1 MSMAEVEGLSAA
13 FVESHPADAARV
25 LEALPPD
32 DTAGFA
38 AALPVPL
45 AALILRHLGP
55 PYCARVLALLEDAQ
69 AAPLLQAVGPQAAA
83 RVVQQLA
90 PGRQQQLLS
99 RVPVATSI
107 AIRLLV
113 GYPRG
118 TCGAAMD
125 PWPPVF
131 APDMTVAEALEGT
144 KAFQGELGDCLFV
157 ANGERRLRGVVPIGE
172 LVRAGAREPLS
183 AIMQAPAHVVA
194 ALASVG
200 TVAGHPGWDLF
211 HALPV
216 VEREDRLVG
225 ALTRRALLAALAGPA
240 AQLQSNAVSGAFG
253 AYWQA
258 LSALT
263 EIVVEALPPVPA
275 VADEGRKDER

>member
-1 MSMAEVEGLSAA
+1 MAEVEGLSIA
-13 FVESHPADAARV
+13 FAESHPEDAARV
-25 LEALPPD
+25 LETLAPG
-32 DTAGFA
+32 DTAGFV
-38 AALPVPL
+38 AALPPPL
-45 AALILRHLGP
+45 AAPILRHVGP
-55 PYCARVLALLEDAQ
+55 PYCARVFGLFEDAQ
-69 AAPLLQAVGPQAAA
+69 VACLVHAMGPQAAA

-90 PGRQQQLLS
+90 PSRQQQVLGHI
-99 RVPVATSI
+99 PVATSI

-131 APDMTVAEALEGT
+131 APDRTVAEALEEIRT
-144 KAFQGELGDCLFV
+144 FQGEPGDCLFV
-157 ANGERRLRGVVPIGE
+157 ANGERRLRGVVPIGH

-183 AIMQAPAHVVA
+183 SAMLAPAHVIS
-194 ALASVG
+194 ALASAG

-211 HALPV
+211 HILPV

-225 ALTRRALLAALAGPA
+225 ALTRRALLAALSGPA
-240 AQLQSNAVSGAFG
+240 AQTHASAVSGAFG

-263 EIVVEALPPVPA
+263 EIVIETLPPVPP
-275 VADEGRKDER
+275 VAEERRKDER

>member
-1 MSMAEVEGLSAA
+1 MAEVNGLSIA
-13 FVESHPADAARV
+13 FAESHPADAARV
-25 LEALPPD
+25 LAALAPGDTAEFVAALPP
-32 DTAGFA
+32 
-38 AALPVPL
+38 PL
-45 AALILRHLGP
+45 AVPILRHLGP
-55 PYCARVLALLEDAQ
+55 PYCARVFALFEDARVAALVQ
-69 AAPLLQAVGPQAAA
+69 AMGPQTAAPVLQQFPPA
-83 RVVQQLA
+83 
-90 PGRQQQLLS
+90 RQQQILGDI
-99 RVPVATSI
+99 PVATSI

-131 APDMTVAEALEGT
+131 APDLIVADVLQEIRL
-144 KAFQGELGDCLFV
+144 FQGELGDCLFI
-157 ANGERRLRGVVPIGE
+157 ANGERRLRGVVPVGQ

-183 AIMQAPAHVVA
+183 AVMLAPAHVVS

-211 HALPV
+211 HVLPV

-240 AQLQSNAVSGAFG
+240 AQSQANAVSGAFG
-253 AYWQA
+253 AYWHA

-263 EIVVEALPPVPA
+263 EIVVGALPPVPA
-275 VADEGRKDER
+275 VAEERRKDER